1 MPITVVCPQ
10 CQYELHLPNSDFLGR
25 KAKCP
30 GCEHKFIMEKPKP
43 EKAEPEK
50 PKPAE
55 PDVPKTPA
63 SKADAKPK
71 PKGSPKPKPKQQPK
85 SAPARPTENEDLT
98 VYSSGKTNS
107 EPSPIRPPKDVE
119 FQTLKDPG
127 ADAAE
132 EKHRT
137 ETSESP
143 TLDGSTP
150 SPLGKASET
159 GESQSDSALVPEGI
173 WDDIIES
180 LPEAPAGEKRS
191 REAVARCPHCHAGV
205 NFRQDADLQDC
216 LCPHCE
222 RRFNLIPPDA
232 SPKRLAMPDKVGI
245 YSLKKHPRIG
255 VGPFGNVYRAKDGES
270 QDPIVIKVS
279 RGGEVNEK
287 EMSKFLATL
296 RSVMQLKHANIA
308 AVRELDQAD
317 DRVYLV
323 SRFITGLDLS
333 EYLLGTPGR
342 QLSMK
347 EIASLCALIASV
359 LHHAHKFGVV
369 HGNLKPTNIRLD
381 GNQRPFLLD
390 FGLANRQN
398 RVRVTD
404 DGRIVGT
411 ASYLAPEQ
419 LPGHLR
425 EPDAQTDV
433 FALGAI
439 FYELLAGRRPF
450 PGEGPELFKQ
460 IAAGG
465 PPHPRSLNPE
475 VPNALDII
483 CMKCLE
489 VDPRDRYQSAMELY
503 KELRLYLENKP
514 IQTKPPGLIKRI
526 GRWCRRRPIV
536 GGMLLVFLLLTAAGA
551 GFLGWQ
557 FWQTG
562 GFS

>member
-10 CQYELHLPNSDFLGR
+10 CQYELHLPSSDFLGR

-43 EKAEPEK
+43 ENS
-50 PKPAE
+50 KPAE

-71 PKGSPKPKPKQQPK
+71 AKVSPKPKPKQQPE
-85 SAPARPTENEDLT
+85 STPAGPTENDDLT
-98 VYSSGKTNS
+98 VYSSGKTQS
-107 EPSPIRPPKDVE
+107 EPSPIQPPKDVE
-119 FQTLKDPG
+119 FQRLQEPSGTPAKEDPK
-127 ADAAE
+127 A
-132 EKHRT
+132 

-150 SPLGKASET
+150 SPLGKTDDSE
-159 GESQSDSALVPEGI
+159 SDSELVPEGI
-173 WDDIIES
+173 WDDIIEA
-180 LPEAPAGEKRS
+180 PPQAPASEKRS
-191 REAVARCPHCHAGV
+191 RETVARCPHCHAGV
-205 NFRQDADLQDC
+205 DFRQDADLQNC

-222 RRFNLIPPDA
+222 SRFSLIPPDA
-232 SPKRLAMPDKVGI
+232 SPKHLAMPDKVGI

-279 RGGEVNEK
+279 RGGEVNEE
-287 EMSKFLATL
+287 EMSKFLAML

-323 SRFITGLDLS
+323 SRFITGIDLS

-390 FGLANRQN
+390 FGLANRKNHVQ
-398 RVRVTD
+398 VTG

-419 LPGHLR
+419 LPGNLR

-450 PGEGPELFKQ
+450 PGQGPELFKQ
-460 IAAGG
+460 IAGG
-465 PPHPRSLNPE
+465 GAPHPRSLNPD
-475 VPNALDII
+475 VPKTLDII

-489 VDPRDRYQSAMELY
+489 TDPRDRYQTAMELY
-503 KELRLYLENKP
+503 KELRRYLENKP

-526 GRWCRRRPIV
+526 GRWCRRRPV
-536 GGMLLVFLLLTAAGA
+536 LGGMLLVFLLLTSAGA
-551 GFLGWQ
+551 GFLGWRI
-557 FWQTG
+557 WQTG